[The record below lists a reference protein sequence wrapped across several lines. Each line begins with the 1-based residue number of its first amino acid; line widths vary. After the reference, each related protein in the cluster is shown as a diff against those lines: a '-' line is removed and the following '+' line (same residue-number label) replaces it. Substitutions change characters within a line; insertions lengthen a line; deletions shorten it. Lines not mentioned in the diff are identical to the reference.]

1 MTKFRFSARLL
12 AGASLILLGPAMLGA
27 CAQTGATRFPSLL
40 PRPIESRSDAE
51 PVAPVVVAEPDPAL
65 DAQIATTMAAVE
77 TSTRDFAAAAARAE
91 SAARAARGA
100 AVGSDRWLDAQTA
113 LADLDVFRADSSALV
128 TGLDDA
134 QIARAVDGK
143 PPYPALETARAAAHA
158 ALDAQTARITAVQAS
173 LPEA

>member
-1 MTKFRFSARLL
+1 MTKPPFSARLL
-12 AGASLILLGPAMLGA
+12 ATSSLILLGA
-27 CAQTGATRFPSLL
+27 CAQTSTTSFPSLL
-40 PRPIESRSDAE
+40 PRAIETRSEAE
-51 PVAPVVVAEPDPAL
+51 PLTPVAVAEPDPAL
-65 DAQIATTMAAVE
+65 DAEIATTMAAVE
-77 TSTRDFAAAAARAE
+77 KSTRDFAAAAARAE
-91 SAARAARGA
+91 SAARAGRGA

-143 PPYPALETARAAAHA
+143 PPYPALETARTAAQA
-158 ALDAQTARITAVQAS
+158 ALETQTARITALQAS

>member
-1 MTKFRFSARLL
+1 MTKPPFPARLL
-12 AGASLILLGPAMLGA
+12 AGSTLILLGA
-27 CAQTGATRFPSLL
+27 CAQPALSPYPSLL

-51 PVAPVVVAEPDPAL
+51 PIVAAPVAEPDPAL
-65 DAQIATTMAAVE
+65 DAQIATTLAAVE
-77 TSTRDFAAAAARAE
+77 KSTRAFATAAARAT
-91 SAARAARGA
+91 SAATAARGA

-143 PPYPALETARAAAHA
+143 PPYPALESARAAAKA
-158 ALDAQTARITAVQAS
+158 ALEAQTARITALQAT